1 MVLVLASTTPSM
13 RDGLPDALVRKCE
26 DGDAAAVAAWLDGG
40 GSINMRQDF
49 GSDAVAAGGFQA
61 GENGRTLLMVAA
73 ACGHEHLVEMLI
85 GRGAT
90 KSTQSYGEHSQP
102 GNSALMA
109 GAAKGH
115 APIVRRLLAA
125 GAQKELRNG
134 DGQTALQ
141 LAQAGGHA
149 ECVRLLADPSE
160 RRAAVRAAVRRRS
173 VSQPQHV
180 GFAAAANP
188 LARWRRCLPCLK

>member
-1 MVLVLASTTPSM
+1 MNATKVRDYFFGDYFEAPRDAAVVRCLERSGASCAPSAE
-13 RDGLPDALVRKCE
+13 DEAKEDAEPLPAGLHIPALHAAAALVNICAE
-26 DGDAAAVAAWLDGG
+26 SLAVA
-40 GSINMRQDF
+40 R
-49 GSDAVAAGGFQA
+49 
-61 GENGRTLLMVAA
+61 
-73 ACGHEHLVEMLI
+73 
-85 GRGAT
+85 
-90 KSTQSYGEHSQP
+90 P
-102 GNSALMA
+102 
-109 GAAKGH
+109 
-115 APIVRRLLAA
+115 RLLAA